1 MVVLLAYKFFS
12 HPHLLFTHT
21 HTHTLTLTRRRRAHK
36 KRQGKKRR
44 KDNRERRAME
54 HSYSSNYGSTKERRP
69 ALKRGQLKRQIV
81 RTISNLMA
89 PRNDGAGADKRAS
102 GRTSFGAYN

>member
-1 MVVLLAYKFFS
+1 V
-12 HPHLLFTHT
+12 LFTHS
-21 HTHTLTLTRRRRAHK
+21 HSHSRRRR
-36 KRQGKKRR
+36 RRRRRSKKRR
-44 KDNRERRAME
+44 KDDRERRAME
-54 HSYSSNYGSTKERRP
+54 HSYSSYSGISNYGSAKERRP

-102 GRTSFGAYN
+102 GRTSIGAYN

>member
-1 MVVLLAYKFFS
+1 
-12 HPHLLFTHT
+12 
-21 HTHTLTLTRRRRAHK
+21 
-36 KRQGKKRR
+36 
-44 KDNRERRAME
+44 AME
-54 HSYSSNYGSTKERRP
+54 HSYSSNSGITSNYGGAKERRP

-102 GRTSFGAYN
+102 AGRTSFGAYN

>member
-12 HPHLLFTHT
+12 PSHLLFTHT
-21 HTHTLTLTRRRRAHK
+21 QTHSHSQGEEEHTRR
-36 KRQGKKRR
+36 G
-44 KDNRERRAME
+44 KDNTERRAME
-54 HSYSSNYGSTKERRP
+54 HSYSSNSGISNYGSTKERRP

-81 RTISNLMA
+81 RTISNLMS
-89 PRNDGAGADKRAS
+89 PRNDGAGAGKGAS